1 MNKEMNIKKA
11 YGGIYETKEYS
22 MFKYL
27 NGNREIKK
35 SNVDKIINSIK
46 ENGYIENP
54 ILVNNHL
61 EIIDG

>member
-46 ENGYIENP
+46 ENG
-54 ILVNNHL
+54 
-61 EIIDG
+61 